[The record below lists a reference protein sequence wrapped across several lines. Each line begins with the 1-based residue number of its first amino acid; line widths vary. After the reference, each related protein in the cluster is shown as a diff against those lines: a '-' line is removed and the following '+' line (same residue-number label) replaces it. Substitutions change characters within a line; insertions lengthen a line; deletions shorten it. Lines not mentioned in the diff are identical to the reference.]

1 MAEIAKVLQIN
12 TVAEFVDSEAALDML
27 DELNIDYAQGYLFSQ
42 PQELPFDGEPDELAQ
57 AA

>member
-42 PQELPFDGEPDELAQ
+42 PQGLPFDGEPDELAQ